1 MVFEFSFTFSK
12 CHFSFISD
20 NKMFLLYRIYFLMSL
35 LNIIVPFV
43 PDCNNSLAT
52 VGTKVRD
59 MQERRKKRRNFLI
72 TESRMLY
79 SHKPWNVI

>member
-1 MVFEFSFTFSK
+1 
-12 CHFSFISD
+12 
-20 NKMFLLYRIYFLMSL
+20 MSL

-59 MQERRKKRRNFLI
+59 MQERRTKKKKFSNYRIANAVL
-72 TESRMLY
+72 T
-79 SHKPWNVI
+79 